1 MTAPLALLL
10 LGPTASGKSALS
22 LALARRHPVEIISI
36 DSALVYRG
44 MDIGSAKPTPEERSV
59 CPHHLIDVREI
70 DEPYSAADFLTD
82 TAKLVPEIRAGGR
95 VPLIVGGTML
105 YAKALR
111 EGLNDLPTT
120 TPEVR
125 SEVLEEGERLGWP
138 AMWEKLREIDPETA
152 ARLQPADRQRIGRAI
167 EVWRMTGKTLSSF
180 HAKAA
185 EPLFPMLSVGL
196 LPPDRKLLHRR
207 IEERFDAMLDAGFLA
222 EVRDLMILA
231 VPALADI
238 CDDLT
243 FEDQE
248 IPYDGLESCWAEPAE
263 VVPEI
268 KAIAS
273 APAMAAL
280 APASDVMMVAP
291 PSAVAMI
298 CMPVESTQASEPA
311 EVLEEAQEGG
321 PWAEVS
327 IPEME
332 VPASADPVEMTVISP
347 ETDDSPEVEID
358 EPATITEDSPT
369 VMFSFGSQETGRGG
383 WRVCFSF

>member
-22 LALARRHPVEIISI
+22 LSLARRHPVEIISI

-44 MDIGSAKPTPEERSV
+44 MDIGSAKPTPEEQSV

-82 TAKLVPEIRAGGR
+82 TAKLVPEIRARGR

-120 TPEVR
+120 SPLVR

-152 ARLQPADRQRIGRAI
+152 ARLQPADRQRIGRAL

-185 EPLFPMLSVGL
+185 KPLFPMLSVGL

-222 EVRDLMILA
+222 EVRDLMKSPRFDRESPAMRAVGYRQAIDCLSGECGFEEFCLA
-231 VPALADI
+231 GIAATRQLAKRQMTWMRSMP
-238 CDDLT
+238 DLT
-243 FEDQE
+243 
-248 IPYDGLESCWAEPAE
+248 L
-263 VVPEI
+263 
-268 KAIAS
+268 
-273 APAMAAL
+273 L
-280 APASDVMMVAP
+280 
-291 PSAVAMI
+291 
-298 CMPVESTQASEPA
+298 
-311 EVLEEAQEGG
+311 
-321 PWAEVS
+321 
-327 IPEME
+327 
-332 VPASADPVEMTVISP
+332 DP
-347 ETDDSPEVEID
+347 DD
-358 EPATITEDSPT
+358 PATLSTLDAM
-369 VMFSFGSQETGRGG
+369 VETLEKGLGE
-383 WRVCFSF
+383 

>member
-82 TAKLVPEIRAGGR
+82 TAKLVPEIRARGR

-222 EVRDLMILA
+222 EVRDLMKSPRFDREIPAMRAVGYRQAIDYLSGDCGFDEFRLA
-231 VPALADI
+231 GIAATRQLAKRQMTWMRSMP
-238 CDDLT
+238 DLT
-243 FEDQE
+243 LLD
-248 IPYDGLESCWAEPAE
+248 PD
-263 VVPEI
+263 
-268 KAIAS
+268 
-273 APAMAAL
+273 
-280 APASDVMMVAP
+280 
-291 PSAVAMI
+291 
-298 CMPVESTQASEPA
+298 
-311 EVLEEAQEGG
+311 
-321 PWAEVS
+321 
-327 IPEME
+327 
-332 VPASADPVEMTVISP
+332 DPVTLPTLDGMVETLEM
-347 ETDDSPEVEID
+347 
-358 EPATITEDSPT
+358 
-369 VMFSFGSQETGRGG
+369 GLGK
-383 WRVCFSF
+383 

>member
-180 HAKAA
+180 HAKEA
-185 EPLFPMLSVGL
+185 EPL
-196 LPPDRKLLHRR
+196 
-207 IEERFDAMLDAGFLA
+207 FDAMLDAGFLA
-222 EVRDLMILA
+222 EVRDLMKSPRFDRESPAMRAVGYRQAIDYLSGECGFDEFRLA
-231 VPALADI
+231 GIAATRQLAKRQMTWMRSMP
-238 CDDLT
+238 DLT
-243 FEDQE
+243 LLDPDDPATLPTLDGMVETLE
-248 IPYDGLESCWAEPAE
+248 KGLEE
-263 VVPEI
+263 
-268 KAIAS
+268 
-273 APAMAAL
+273 
-280 APASDVMMVAP
+280 
-291 PSAVAMI
+291 
-298 CMPVESTQASEPA
+298 
-311 EVLEEAQEGG
+311 
-321 PWAEVS
+321 
-327 IPEME
+327 
-332 VPASADPVEMTVISP
+332 
-347 ETDDSPEVEID
+347 
-358 EPATITEDSPT
+358 
-369 VMFSFGSQETGRGG
+369 
-383 WRVCFSF
+383 

>member
-22 LALARRHPVEIISI
+22 LSLARRHPVEIISI

-82 TAKLVPEIRAGGR
+82 TAKLVPEIRARGR

-120 TPEVR
+120 SPEVR
-125 SEVLEEGERLGWP
+125 REVLEEGERLGWP

-152 ARLQPADRQRIGRAI
+152 ARLQPADRQRIGRAL

-185 EPLFPMLSVGL
+185 KPLFPMLSVGL

-222 EVRDLMILA
+222 EVRDLMKSPGFDRESPAMRAVGYRQAIDCLSGECGFEAFRLA
-231 VPALADI
+231 GIAATRQLAKRQMTWMRSMP
-238 CDDLT
+238 DLT
-243 FEDQE
+243 
-248 IPYDGLESCWAEPAE
+248 L
-263 VVPEI
+263 
-268 KAIAS
+268 
-273 APAMAAL
+273 L
-280 APASDVMMVAP
+280 
-291 PSAVAMI
+291 
-298 CMPVESTQASEPA
+298 
-311 EVLEEAQEGG
+311 
-321 PWAEVS
+321 
-327 IPEME
+327 
-332 VPASADPVEMTVISP
+332 DP
-347 ETDDSPEVEID
+347 DD
-358 EPATITEDSPT
+358 PATLSTLDAM
-369 VMFSFGSQETGRGG
+369 VETLEKGLGE
-383 WRVCFSF
+383 

>member
-22 LALARRHPVEIISI
+22 LSLARRHPVEIISI

-44 MDIGSAKPTPEERSV
+44 LDIGSAKPTPEERSV

-82 TAKLVPEIRAGGR
+82 TAKLVPEIRARGR

-120 TPEVR
+120 SPLVR
-125 SEVLEEGERLGWP
+125 SEVLEEGECLGWP

-152 ARLQPADRQRIGRAI
+152 ARLQPADRQRIGRAL

-185 EPLFPMLSVGL
+185 KPHFPMLSVGL

-222 EVRDLMILA
+222 EVRDLMKCPRFDRESPAMRAVGYRQAIDCLSGECGFEEFRLA
-231 VPALADI
+231 GIAATRQLAKRQMTWMRSMP
-238 CDDLT
+238 DLT
-243 FEDQE
+243 
-248 IPYDGLESCWAEPAE
+248 L
-263 VVPEI
+263 
-268 KAIAS
+268 
-273 APAMAAL
+273 L
-280 APASDVMMVAP
+280 
-291 PSAVAMI
+291 
-298 CMPVESTQASEPA
+298 
-311 EVLEEAQEGG
+311 
-321 PWAEVS
+321 
-327 IPEME
+327 
-332 VPASADPVEMTVISP
+332 DP
-347 ETDDSPEVEID
+347 DD
-358 EPATITEDSPT
+358 PATLSTLDAM
-369 VMFSFGSQETGRGG
+369 VETLEKGLGQ
-383 WRVCFSF
+383 